1 MDYSNLIIQEGVFN
15 DKEYIY
21 NGINNLKVS
30 LLNFGNVS
38 YKNLKVYII
47 IKGFIRIIDVNTN
60 LDFLVKD
67 KNIVVDIEKIEP
79 TLYNN
84 VIIKIQEIGYSNWN
98 YKVIILDK
106 NKKAVYKNGITNK

>member
-21 NGINNLKVS
+21 NGITNLKVS
-30 LLNFGNVS
+30 LL
-38 YKNLKVYII
+38 
-47 IKGFIRIIDVNTN
+47 DVNTN

-67 KNIVVDIEKIEP
+67 KNIVVDIEKVEP

-84 VIIKIQEIGYSNWN
+84 VIIKIQEIGYSNWK